1 MVMPSFSI
9 SAPCRPHIGSD
20 VGGRTFLAAIPESQ
34 CALPTQ
40 HGIVLVVKEA
50 LAMRNGSAA
59 TKRHRKSRTPM
70 DSILR
75 LMCFF
80 VTIAGKT
87 TEPVLVGRAS

>member
-9 SAPCRPHIGSD
+9 SAPCKPHIGSD
-20 VGGRTFLAAIPESQ
+20 LGGETFFAAIPESQ